1 MLLRKLKIEIE
12 AASSMHQASY
22 PAMPCKEH
30 GTTSYGLN
38 TKHQHF
44 RVKPSKEKMVEF
56 VNYMNSLSLADGPL
70 TTDVAKGVAASH
82 GLDANT
88 QQSKPPEAGLGAM
101 AADTQEPPAHAGLG
115 ASPDGLNMD
124 AAEPDPR
131 KKNSM
136 RVNLN

>member
-12 AASSMHQASY
+12 AASSMHQTSY

-44 RVKPSKEKMVEF
+44 RVIFDKKKPSKEKIVEF

-70 TTDVAKGVAASH
+70 TTDVAKGAAASH

-88 QQSKPPEAGLGAM
+88 QQSKPPEEGLGAM
-101 AADTQEPPAHAGLG
+101 AADTQEPPG
-115 ASPDGLNMD
+115 AWCKP
-124 AAEPDPR
+124 
-131 KKNSM
+131 
-136 RVNLN
+136 

>member
-22 PAMPCKEH
+22 PAMLCKEH

-44 RVKPSKEKMVEF
+44 RVIFDKKKPSKEKIVEF

-70 TTDVAKGVAASH
+70 TTDVAKGAAASR
-82 GLDANT
+82 GLDANA
-88 QQSKPPEAGLGAM
+88 PEAGLGAM
-101 AADTQEPPAHAGLG
+101 AAAHAGIG

-131 KKNSM
+131 KKI
-136 RVNLN
+136 RCG